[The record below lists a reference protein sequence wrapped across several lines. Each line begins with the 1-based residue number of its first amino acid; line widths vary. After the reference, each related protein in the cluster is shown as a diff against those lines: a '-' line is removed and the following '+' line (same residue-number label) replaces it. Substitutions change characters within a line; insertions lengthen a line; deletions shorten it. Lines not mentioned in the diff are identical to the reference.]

1 METIKEFFTLETI
14 YLVSNYAVIPLW
26 VMLLVAPNSKFTN
39 IIINT
44 IALPAIFACTYGY
57 LLYQQFYN
65 GGIFAEEAAS
75 IALNNFS
82 LYLGIDQLSSLLA
95 NKIFLLIFWIHFLTI
110 SIFVGTWIAKDAFRN
125 GIHKYVTALPLI
137 LTYFTGPLG
146 LFFYLFIRLVIIQKV
161 RIHD

>member
-39 IIINT
+39 VVINS
-44 IALPAIFACTYGY
+44 IALPGILASTYVY
-57 LLYQQFYN
+57 LLYQQYYS
-65 GGIFAEEAAS
+65 GGMFTEEATS
-75 IALNNFS
+75 VALNNFS
-82 LYLGIDQLSSLLA
+82 LYLGVEQLSSLMA
-95 NKIFLLIFWIHFLTI
+95 NKTFLLIFWIHFLTI
-110 SIFVGTWIAKDAFRN
+110 SIFIGTWIAKDSLRN
-125 GIHKYVTALPLI
+125 GIHKYVTAVPLI

-146 LFFYLFIRLVIIQKV
+146 LFLYLFVRLVIVQKV

>member
-1 METIKEFFTLETI
+1 METIKDFFTLETI
-14 YLVSNYAVIPLW
+14 YLVSNYAVIPLC

-39 IIINT
+39 IVINT
-44 IALPAIFACTYGY
+44 MALPAILACTYGY

-82 LYLGIDQLSSLLA
+82 LYLGIDQLSSLMV
-95 NKIFLLIFWIHFLTI
+95 NKAFLLTFWIHFLTI
-110 SIFVGTWIAKDAFRN
+110 SIFVGTWIAKDALRN

-146 LFFYLFIRLVIIQKV
+146 FFLYLFIRLIIVQKV
-161 RIHD
+161 RICD

>member
-1 METIKEFFTLETI
+1 METIKDFFTLETI

-26 VMLLVAPNSKFTN
+26 VMLLVAPNSEFTN
-39 IIINT
+39 IVINT
-44 IALPAIFACTYGY
+44 MALPAILACTYGY

-82 LYLGIDQLSSLLA
+82 LYLGIDQLSSLMV
-95 NKIFLLIFWIHFLTI
+95 NKAFLLTFWIHFLTI
-110 SIFVGTWIAKDAFRN
+110 SIFVGTWIAKDALRN

-146 LFFYLFIRLVIIQKV
+146 FFLYLFIRLIIVQKV
-161 RIHD
+161 RICD

>member
-1 METIKEFFTLETI
+1 METIKDFFTLDTI

-26 VMLLVAPNSKFTN
+26 IMLLVAPNSKFTN
-39 IIINT
+39 IIINS
-44 IALPAIFACTYGY
+44 IALPTILASTYGY

-65 GGIFAEEAAS
+65 GGIFSEEVAS
-75 IALNNFS
+75 IALDNFS
-82 LYLGIDQLSSLLA
+82 LYLGIDQLSSLMT

-110 SIFVGTWIAKDAFRN
+110 SIFVGTWIAKDSIRN
-125 GIHKYVTALPLI
+125 GIHKYITAIPLI

-146 LFFYLFIRLVIIQKV
+146 LFFYLFVRLIVIQKI

>member
-1 METIKEFFTLETI
+1 METIKDFFTLETI
-14 YLVSNYAVIPLW
+14 YLVSNYSVIPLW
-26 VMLLVAPNSKFTN
+26 LMLLVAPNSKFTN

-44 IALPAIFACTYGY
+44 IALPTILAFTYGY

-65 GGIFAEEAAS
+65 GGMFAEEATN

-82 LYLGIDQLSSLLA
+82 LYLGIDQLSSLMTS
-95 NKIFLLIFWIHFLTI
+95 KTFLLTFWIHFLTI

>member
-1 METIKEFFTLETI
+1 METIKDFFTLETI
-14 YLVSNYAVIPLW
+14 YLVSNYSVIPLW
-26 VMLLVAPNSKFTN
+26 LMLLVAPNSKFTN

-44 IALPAIFACTYGY
+44 IALPTILAFTYGY

-65 GGIFAEEAAS
+65 GGMFAEEATN

-82 LYLGIDQLSSLLA
+82 LYLGIDQLSSLMTS
-95 NKIFLLIFWIHFLTI
+95 KTFLLTFWIHFLTI
-110 SIFVGTWIAKDAFRN
+110 SIFVGTWIAKDALRN

-146 LFFYLFIRLVIIQKV
+146 FFLYLFIRLIIVQKV
-161 RIHD
+161 RICD

>member
-1 METIKEFFTLETI
+1 MYKRQ
-14 YLVSNYAVIPLW
+14 
-26 VMLLVAPNSKFTN
+26 
-39 IIINT
+39 
-44 IALPAIFACTYGY
+44 LPAILACTYGY

-82 LYLGIDQLSSLLA
+82 LYLGIDQLSSLMTS
-95 NKIFLLIFWIHFLTI
+95 KTFLLTFWIHFLTI
-110 SIFVGTWIAKDAFRN
+110 SIFVGTWIAKDALRN
-125 GIHKYVTALPLI
+125 GIHKYVAALPLV

-146 LFFYLFIRLVIIQKV
+146 LFLYLFVRLIIIQKI

>member
-1 METIKEFFTLETI
+1 
-14 YLVSNYAVIPLW
+14 
-26 VMLLVAPNSKFTN
+26 MLLVAPNSKFTN

-82 LYLGIDQLSSLLA
+82 LYLGIDQLSSLMV
-95 NKIFLLIFWIHFLTI
+95 NKAFLLTFWIHFLTI
-110 SIFVGTWIAKDAFRN
+110 SIFVGTWIAKDALRN
-125 GIHKYVTALPLI
+125 GIHKYVAALPLV

-146 LFFYLFIRLVIIQKV
+146 LFLYLLVRLIIIQKI

>member
-1 METIKEFFTLETI
+1 
-14 YLVSNYAVIPLW
+14 
-26 VMLLVAPNSKFTN
+26 MLLVAPNSKFTN
-39 IIINT
+39 IVINT
-44 IALPAIFACTYGY
+44 MALPAILACTYGY

-82 LYLGIDQLSSLLA
+82 LYLGIDQLSSLMV
-95 NKIFLLIFWIHFLTI
+95 NKAFLLTFWIHFLTI
-110 SIFVGTWIAKDAFRN
+110 SIFVGTWIAKDALRN

-137 LTYFTGPLG
+137 LTYFAGPLG
-146 LFFYLFIRLVIIQKV
+146 LFLYLFVRLIIIQKI

>member
-82 LYLGIDQLSSLLA
+82 C
-95 NKIFLLIFWIHFLTI
+95 
-110 SIFVGTWIAKDAFRN
+110 
-125 GIHKYVTALPLI
+125 
-137 LTYFTGPLG
+137 
-146 LFFYLFIRLVIIQKV
+146 
-161 RIHD
+161 

>member
-1 METIKEFFTLETI
+1 METIKDFFTLETI
-14 YLVSNYAVIPLW
+14 YLVSNYSVVPLW
-26 VMLLVAPNSKFTN
+26 LMLLVAPNSKFTN

-44 IALPAIFACTYGY
+44 IALPTILAFTYGY

-65 GGIFAEEAAS
+65 GGMFAEEATN

-82 LYLGIDQLSSLLA
+82 LYLGIDQLSSLMTS
-95 NKIFLLIFWIHFLTI
+95 KTFLLTFWIHFLTI
-110 SIFVGTWIAKDAFRN
+110 SIFAGTWIAKDAFRN

>member
-1 METIKEFFTLETI
+1 M
-14 YLVSNYAVIPLW
+14 
-26 VMLLVAPNSKFTN
+26 
-39 IIINT
+39 
-44 IALPAIFACTYGY
+44 
-57 LLYQQFYN
+57 YQQFYN

-82 LYLGIDQLSSLLA
+82 LYLGIDQLSSLFA

-110 SIFVGTWIAKDAFRN
+110 SIFVGTWIAKDALRN
-125 GIHKYVTALPLI
+125 GIHKYVAALPLV

-146 LFFYLFIRLVIIQKV
+146 LFLYLFVRLIIIQKI